1 MDPTDPMHRIDPL
14 ELMLRMEWVELMDQ
28 REVPVPVAMPPVCPV
43 RPGKAVTW

>member
-1 MDPTDPMHRIDPL
+1 MDRIDPF

-28 REVPVPVAMPPVCPV
+28 REVPVLGAMPPVWPP